1 VLGPDQPAGESA
13 EGVLV
18 SAGTG
23 DNMGAALGL
32 GIEKG
37 DVVVSLGTSGT
48 AFGVHDEPTA
58 DATGSVAGF
67 ADATGRFLPLVC
79 TLNAARV
86 LTAAASMVGSDLTGL
101 ERLALDAPAGA
112 QGVVLLPYLDGE
124 RTPDL
129 PHATGTLGGLTRA
142 NATPENLARACV
154 EGMLCGLADGLDT
167 LKDQG
172 LEVRRV
178 LMIGGAT
185 RSAAVQRIAPDLFGV
200 PVSVP
205 TPGEYVAVGAARQ
218 AAWAHATRN
227 GHAELLGWSHPD
239 PVVCDPEDVEAGA
252 AVRAAY
258 RQLREQVHPM
268 TRRSP

>member
-1 VLGPDQPAGESA
+1 
-13 EGVLV
+13 V

-32 GIEKG
+32 GLEKG

-48 AFGVHDEPTA
+48 AFGVHDGPTG
-58 DATGSVAGF
+58 DATGAVAGF

-86 LTAAASMVGSDLTGL
+86 LTAAASMLGSDLTGV
-101 ERLALDAPAGA
+101 ERLALDAPPGA
-112 QGVVLLPYLDGE
+112 EGVVLLPYLDGE
-124 RTPDL
+124 RTPEL

-142 NATPENLARACV
+142 NATPANLARACI
-154 EGMLCGLADGLDT
+154 EGMLCGLADGIDA

-172 LEVRRV
+172 VEMRRV

-205 TPGEYVAVGAARQ
+205 APGEYVAVGAARQ
-218 AAWAHATRN
+218 AAWALQSRD
-227 GHAELLGWSHPD
+227 GHQQLPGWAQPD
-239 PVVCDPEDVEAGA
+239 PVVCDPKDVEAGA

-258 RQLREQVHPM
+258 RQLREQVHPA
-268 TRRSP
+268 TRRST